1 MASNAGS
8 IQRTR
13 LVCISQI
20 GGAPIFDVTGL
31 GALPRIS
38 VYSFAQPRAGTWELM
53 SLKWRKRRLSI

>member
-8 IQRTR
+8 IQRTQ

-20 GGAPIFDVTGL
+20 GDAPIFDITGL

-38 VYSFAQPRAGTWELM
+38 VYSVVRPHAGTWELM